1 MVRPEPYDYSRKL
14 ICGLLALGRNS
25 GTAVLLELAPQTAF
39 PSAFFKKGP
48 GRNGVTGQSS
58 RFSGMML
65 LIAAAFTKIFGCDR
79 RPTRA
84 PHFV

>member
-1 MVRPEPYDYSRKL
+1 MAAIVVRPEPYDYSRKL

-39 PSAFFKKGP
+39 RLRSSKGAQDEMAS
-48 GRNGVTGQSS
+48 TGQSS

-65 LIAAAFTKIFGCDR
+65 LIAAAFT
-79 RPTRA
+79 
-84 PHFV
+84 